1 MKFKMAIYKGNH
13 KSRQYTICAFFFF
26 FSEDTFSV
34 HFVAS
39 NQTTSSQVQLQRTD
53 GKTFAH

>member
-1 MKFKMAIYKGNH
+1 MAIYKGNH

-26 FSEDTFSV
+26 LSEDTFSM

-39 NQTTSSQVQLQRTD
+39 NQTTSSQVQLHRTD